1 MKINDFR
8 KENRPAVN
16 NKLLTTKEVL
26 ALLGDV
32 PRSTFYRWRQLGIGP
47 RSIKLPNGEKRYR
60 LADIEAWLRDHEEVA
75 A

>member
-1 MKINDFR
+1 M
-8 KENRPAVN
+8 
-16 NKLLTTKEVL
+16 NKLLCTKDVL

-47 RSIKLPNGEKRYR
+47 RSIKLPNGEIRFR
-60 LADIEAWLRDHEEVA
+60 LADVERWLSEHEDA